1 MVVRFKIGANMNL
14 AAANPGQLVGD
25 DLADLVVNFGF
36 GIFFS
41 VASVALVV
49 VFASRRSLLFVLLI
63 LS

>member
-1 MVVRFKIGANMNL
+1 MNL
-14 AAANPGQLVGD
+14 AAANPGQPVGD
-25 DLADLVVNFGF
+25 DLADSVVNFGF

-41 VASVALVV
+41 VASVALVI